1 MALTKGTKVFLGF
14 VLLVCCWLSNASLHV
29 ADGPAESDG
38 SKVLGPVVLDLK
50 VAIYQ
55 SRFPAGKAD
64 LSDHLR
70 TGLPIKLPKDDA
82 LQGVICAGKAAVL
95 LTVLVCLFGF
105 RCSSLEGRRTESLE
119 PGTRVGTDA
128 QHFAKP
134 AGCDLEMGLAPTPGS
149 DESRVEPE
157 LFDECWGEDEEF
169 AEEEGEE
176 EEGEEERISNDH
188 RDRLI
193 LQAATMGPCV
203 RRDDAP
209 EIHDEAGR
217 IALARLDKKSG
228 EQAMMDGSKAAGGNV
243 GDLRPSSSREYLAL
257 LQLEIEALQKYVP
270 DERPSEETQLKAARL
285 NALQRVLHERAARM
299 APAQAQVE
307 SLAAWGFA
315 SEKELAAAPCLLR
328 LHGDPMLTGCLAYV
342 VSGGSRVLGSASD
355 IYLKGLGIRP
365 QHCQI
370 SEHSG
375 GLWLTNLCSQR
386 HRLFVNGRSMDGTT
400 TERGRAEWEQRLS
413 NK

>member
-55 SRFPAGKAD
+55 SRLPAGKAD

-105 RCSSLEGRRTESLE
+105 RCSSLEGRRTEGLE

-228 EQAMMDGSKAAGGNV
+228 EQAPATSPCCCALQCFQGSKRRVASKLLFRRHGHV
-243 GDLRPSSSREYLAL
+243 SSMY
-257 LQLEIEALQKYVP
+257 
-270 DERPSEETQLKAARL
+270 
-285 NALQRVLHERAARM
+285 
-299 APAQAQVE
+299 
-307 SLAAWGFA
+307 
-315 SEKELAAAPCLLR
+315 
-328 LHGDPMLTGCLAYV
+328 
-342 VSGGSRVLGSASD
+342 
-355 IYLKGLGIRP
+355 IYNI
-365 QHCQI
+365 I
-370 SEHSG
+370 
-375 GLWLTNLCSQR
+375 
-386 HRLFVNGRSMDGTT
+386 
-400 TERGRAEWEQRLS
+400 
-413 NK
+413 